1 MFKSADVIENR
12 VAAAAV
18 RADKLTQTILA
29 KAFRGELVP
38 TEAELARREG
48 RSYESASVRDKVF
61 HSFDRFGSSCPGD
74 LSVSSTSQTVS
85 ISNEAAPLF
94 PY

>member
-48 RSYESASVRDKVF
+48 RSYESASELLARIKE
-61 HSFDRFGSSCPGD
+61 DREREIKS
-74 LSVSSTSQTVS
+74 L
-85 ISNEAAPLF
+85 
-94 PY
+94 PYLKEKTRGLLDT